1 MNARQPL
8 LETLRAAHLK
18 LGLAALVAAAIVLT
32 VVSFL
37 TLRGQVMQNLTL
49 VARSVAYTA
58 EAAAVFGDAVAA
70 QEALN
75 EVAAREGLR
84 SAQVIDAHGR
94 TLASFE
100 VSPGS
105 ALDAAATEMAALLF
119 AQQAS
124 AEITSQGRRHG
135 VVLVQGRGVSSLVYL
150 LKVLAAIALCTA
162 ANAWL
167 VARLSRRIENDIVL
181 PLNRLAALTRTARVE
196 RALATRAPAA
206 AVREIHELGEDFN
219 ALLAEIES
227 REARLVAKQERLRHA
242 NESLSYLA
250 FHDNLTGLP
259 NRASFL
265 DRATRVVQSAPD
277 SPESAALLFLDC
289 DRFKEVNDALGHA
302 AGDELLVQVA
312 RRIRAQLRDGDFVA
326 RLGGDEFA
334 VLLTPI
340 RNEDD
345 AQRIAQKIALAIREP
360 IESAAYGRIEASA
373 SIGVALL
380 PEAGGGLEQ
389 WMAAADAA
397 MYRAKARAPGSVGRF
412 ETRLD
417 DLPRPLAA

>member
-1 MNARQPL
+1 M
-8 LETLRAAHLK
+8 
-18 LGLAALVAAAIVLT
+18 
-32 VVSFL
+32 
-37 TLRGQVMQNLTL
+37 
-49 VARSVAYTA
+49 
-58 EAAAVFGDAVAA
+58 
-70 QEALN
+70 
-75 EVAAREGLR
+75 
-84 SAQVIDAHGR
+84 
-94 TLASFE
+94 
-100 VSPGS
+100 
-105 ALDAAATEMAALLF
+105 ATEVAALLF
-119 AQQAS
+119 AQEAR
-124 AEITSQGRRHG
+124 AEIASQGRRIG
-135 VVLVQGRGVSSLVYL
+135 EVRVQGRGVASLLYL

-206 AVREIHELGEDFN
+206 TVREIHELGEDFN

-265 DRATRVVQSAPD
+265 DRATRIVQSAAEGGD
-277 SPESAALLFLDC
+277 SAALLFLDC
-289 DRFKEVNDALGHA
+289 DRFKDVNDALGHA

-340 RNEDD
+340 RSEDD
-345 AQRIAQKIALAIREP
+345 AQRIAHKIAQAVREP
-360 IESAAYGRIEASA
+360 IDSPAYGRIEASA

-380 PEAGGGLEQ
+380 RDADGGLEQ

-397 MYRAKARAPGSVGRF
+397 MYRAKARSPGSVGHF
-412 ETRLD
+412 ERRTD
-417 DLPRPLAA
+417 DLRRPLAA

>member
-1 MNARQPL
+1 MNPRQPL
-8 LETLRAAHLK
+8 LETLRAAHLR

-32 VVSFL
+32 VVSFV
-37 TLRGQVMQNLTL
+37 TLRGQVEQNLTL
-49 VARSVAYTA
+49 VARSISYTA
-58 EAAAVFGDAVAA
+58 EAATVFGDPAAA
-70 QEALN
+70 QEALTQ
-75 EVAAREGLR
+75 VASHEGLR
-84 SAQVIDAHGR
+84 AAHIVDANGR
-94 TLASFE
+94 TLARYEASA
-100 VSPGS
+100 GS
-105 ALDAAATEMAALLF
+105 ALEAMATEIAALLF
-119 AQQAS
+119 AQEAR
-124 AEITSQGRRHG
+124 AVIVSQGRHHG
-135 VVLVQGRGVSSLVYL
+135 EVRVQGRGVASLLYL
-150 LKVLAAIALCTA
+150 LKVLAAIGLCTA

-167 VARLSRRIENDIVL
+167 VARLSRRIESDIVL

-265 DRATRVVQSAPD
+265 ERATRIVQSAAEGGDPG
-277 SPESAALLFLDC
+277 ALLFLDC
-289 DRFKEVNDALGHA
+289 DRFKDVNDALGHA

-340 RNEDD
+340 RSEDD
-345 AQRIAQKIALAIREP
+345 AQRIAHKIAMAIREP
-360 IESAAYGRIEASA
+360 IDSPAYGRIEASA

-380 PEAGGGLEQ
+380 PDAGGGLEQ

-397 MYRAKARAPGSVGRF
+397 MYRAKARSPGSVGHF
-412 ETRLD
+412 ERRTD

>member
-1 MNARQPL
+1 MSARQPL
-8 LETLRAAHLK
+8 LETLRAAHLR
-18 LGLAALVAAAIVLT
+18 LGLAALVAAALVLT
-32 VVSFL
+32 VVSFV
-37 TLRGQVMQNLTL
+37 TLRGQVKQNLTL

-58 EAAAVFGDAVAA
+58 EAAAVFGDAAAA
-70 QEALN
+70 QEALVQ
-75 EVAAREGLR
+75 VATREGLR
-84 SAQVIDAHGR
+84 SAQVIDAQGR

-100 VSPGS
+100 AS
-105 ALDAAATEMAALLF
+105 AASTLDAVATEIAALLF
-119 AQQAS
+119 SQQAN

-135 VVLVQGRGVSSLVYL
+135 EVRVQGRGVASLVYL

-181 PLNRLAALTRTARVE
+181 PLNRLAALTRTARIE

-265 DRATRVVQSAPD
+265 ERATRIVQSAGE
-277 SPESAALLFLDC
+277 SGESAALLFLDC

-334 VLLTPI
+334 VLLAPI
-340 RNEDD
+340 RSEDD
-345 AQRIAQKIALAIREP
+345 AHRIAQEIARSIREP
-360 IESAAYGRIEASA
+360 IESPAYGRLEASA

-380 PEAGGGLEQ
+380 PDAGGGLEP
-389 WMAAADAA
+389 WLAAADAA
-397 MYRAKARAPGSVGRF
+397 MYRAKARSPGSVGRF
-412 ETRLD
+412 EPRIND
-417 DLPRPLAA
+417 RPRPLAA